1 MSRLRAPNVRDWRSR
16 APSSAPRTLFL
27 INDLRMGGAERSL
40 VNIVNHL
47 KYIRAAVVLI
57 EPAADLLAAVSPD
70 IEIFSLDMRHPAP
83 LSKGD
88 RHAILPSAPR
98 RRGRPRGQMLLEVP
112 GLIRKAL
119 RLARVARATDGRVVS
134 TFLNRSHTIALVAK
148 LLFAWRLRVVIN
160 VHEILSDH
168 LAIHFSPVERRVMRA
183 FIRFG
188 FPLAEQ
194 IVVVAD
200 SVRNDL
206 VRHFAIAVDR
216 ITIVPNP
223 IDVER
228 IRRAGAESVEVTG
241 GNHGAIVIVGVG
253 RLVRLKGFDLL
264 IRAFARLPREIP
276 AKLQIVG
283 DGEERAGLE
292 RLAAELKVGDRVEF
306 LGTQLNPWKY
316 MARARVIALPS
327 RMEASPNV
335 LGEALALA
343 IPVVATRCSD
353 GVVTYLEGGRCGL
366 LVPPDDAVALGD
378 ALERVL
384 TDEALRRRLIEHASE
399 RAAAF
404 DLPHVVERYE
414 SVIVELTG
422 G

>member
-1 MSRLRAPNVRDWRSR
+1 
-16 APSSAPRTLFL
+16 
-27 INDLRMGGAERSL
+27 MGGAERSL
-40 VNIVNHL
+40 VNFVNNLHH
-47 KYIRAAVVLI
+47 IRAALVLI
-57 EPAADLLAAVSPD
+57 EAAADLLPAVSPD
-70 IEIFSLDMRHPAP
+70 IEIFSLDMRHPVA

-88 RHAILPSAPR
+88 RHAPRPSVR
-98 RRGRPRGQMLLEVP
+98 QRRGRPRGQMILEVP

-168 LAIHFSPVERRVMRA
+168 LAIHFSPLERRVMRA

-188 FPLAEQ
+188 FPLAER

-200 SVRNDL
+200 NVRDDL

-223 IDVER
+223 IDVAR
-228 IRRAGAESVEVTG
+228 IRRAGAESVEKTDT
-241 GNHGAIVIVGVG
+241 NHGAVAIVGVG
-253 RLVRLKGFDLL
+253 RLVRLKGFDVL
-264 IRAFARLPREIP
+264 IRAFARLPASIP

-292 RLAAELKVGDRVEF
+292 RLAAELKVGNRVEF
-306 LGTQLNPWKY
+306 LGTQMNPWKY
-316 MARARVIALPS
+316 MARAGVIALPS
-327 RMEASPNV
+327 RSEASPNV

-353 GVVTYLEGGRCGL
+353 GVVTYLEDGRCGL
-366 LVPPDDAVALGD
+366 LVPPDDAIALGD
-378 ALERVL
+378 ALERIL
-384 TDEALRRRLIEHASE
+384 TDETLRRRLIERAGE
-399 RAAAF
+399 RAETF
-404 DLPHVVERYE
+404 DLPPVVDRYE
-414 SVIVELTG
+414 RVIMEATG